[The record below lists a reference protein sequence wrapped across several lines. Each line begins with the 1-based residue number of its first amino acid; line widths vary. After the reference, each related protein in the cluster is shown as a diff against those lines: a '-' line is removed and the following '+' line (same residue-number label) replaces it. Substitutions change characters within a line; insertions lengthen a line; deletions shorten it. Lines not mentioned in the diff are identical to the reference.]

1 MFDIDVNDG
10 PLATNKIQM
19 QILFVSSSISACFA
33 CKFYCLQVEI
43 IKTAIY
49 IRSTHTNCMIR
60 LILDIQGD
68 DSITRC
74 ARCSTT
80 TAASVCNKNVASRFA
95 AISHQIFIKD
105 DH

>member
-33 CKFYCLQVEI
+33 CKFYCLQI
-43 IKTAIY
+43 MKIASY

-60 LILDIQGD
+60 LILDIQDD
-68 DSITRC
+68 DSITPLRQVQYDC
-74 ARCSTT
+74 CDFLS
-80 TAASVCNKNVASRFA
+80 NF
-95 AISHQIFIKD
+95 H
-105 DH
+105 

>member
-43 IKTAIY
+43 IKIAID
-49 IRSTHTNCMIR
+49 IGSTHTNCMIR
-60 LILDIQGD
+60 LILDIQDD
-68 DSITRC
+68 DSITPLRQAQYNYGGVSFKQKC
-74 ARCSTT
+74 
-80 TAASVCNKNVASRFA
+80 
-95 AISHQIFIKD
+95 
-105 DH
+105 

>member
-1 MFDIDVNDG
+1 MNIHCRYHNMFDIDVNDG

-43 IKTAIY
+43 IKIAIY

-60 LILDIQGD
+60 LILDIQDD
-68 DSITRC
+68 DSITPLRQVQYDY
-74 ARCSTT
+74 SGV
-80 TAASVCNKNVASRFA
+80 SF
-95 AISHQIFIKD
+95 
-105 DH
+105 